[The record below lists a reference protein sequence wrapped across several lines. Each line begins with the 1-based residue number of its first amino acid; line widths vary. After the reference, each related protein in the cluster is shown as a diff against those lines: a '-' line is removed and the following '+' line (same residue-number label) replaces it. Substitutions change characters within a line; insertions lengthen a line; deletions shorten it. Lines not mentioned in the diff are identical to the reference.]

1 MPLVIPHRALGH
13 WKDRAI
19 AKAWDTWW
27 QHVLWR
33 REKKRIIQRWKQ
45 PLKVR
50 RCWPLP

>member
-1 MPLVIPHRALGH
+1 MPRAIPHRALGH
-13 WKDRAI
+13 WKNRAI

-50 RCWPLP
+50 RCWQLP